1 MTASFDRVVL
11 ITGAGSGTG
20 ATLALAVASGLTS
33 KLDYASGTLAS
44 AL

>member
-20 ATLALAVASGLTS
+20 ATLAVACWLTS